1 MIGEPIDNRE
11 TEDQELWRQ
20 LPQSEGEERAELLI
34 QLAQQAIY
42 RSSGNEALALAEQ
55 AHEIYKAMGA
65 RASSVAMANAI
76 TGIGY
81 SLRQLN
87 RVDEATKA
95 LDSAIDL
102 LRENGY
108 PFVVDT
114 MRTKASWYCEM
125 DRCEEAVATYLE
137 IVRVNEVDGNNDF
150 VARDLFAASGCLL
163 ELSRWQE
170 ALEMTLKVREFFKAE
185 KMVFEVSWCDLNIAL
200 AHAELG
206 DGQAALDWGKR
217 ANDIGT
223 LRKDNEML
231 CKSNYAMARGNI
243 LLKQYAEA
251 ESMLL
256 VAQDLVARSNDYT
269 QVEKIEKA
277 LIEVYRATERD
288 GEADEVERRL
298 GSLKEIVE

>member
-1 MIGEPIDNRE
+1 
-11 TEDQELWRQ
+11 
-20 LPQSEGEERAELLI
+20 
-34 QLAQQAIY
+34 
-42 RSSGNEALALAEQ
+42 
-55 AHEIYKAMGA
+55 
-65 RASSVAMANAI
+65 
-76 TGIGY
+76 
-81 SLRQLN
+81 
-87 RVDEATKA
+87 
-95 LDSAIDL
+95 
-102 LRENGY
+102 
-108 PFVVDT
+108 
-114 MRTKASWYCEM
+114 
-125 DRCEEAVATYLE
+125 
-137 IVRVNEVDGNNDF
+137 
-150 VARDLFAASGCLL
+150 
-163 ELSRWQE
+163 
-170 ALEMTLKVREFFKAE
+170 VREFFKAE

-206 DGQAALDWGKR
+206 DGQAALEWGKR

-298 GSLKEIVE
+298 GTLKEIVE